1 MIHKKDIIYCHIYKI
16 FNKFGAC
23 HYVVAANI
31 KEAIDIYESN
41 CTDEIEKVE
50 TITTNALIVP

>member
-1 MIHKKDIIYCHIYKI
+1 MNKEDIITCHIYRISDK
-16 FNKFGAC
+16 FNEYF
-23 HYVVAANI
+23 YVVAANI

-41 CTDEIEKVE
+41 CSKRINRIE